1 MNPITHSFSHL
12 GFSNAQSTSALAP
25 GGNKV
30 PNFVSRGRGKG
41 VPLEHFNTAD
51 EYRLARQ
58 QGGVLKSIDGREFM
72 LLLQKYTA
80 AETSDEEFADLR
92 AAIPRYSIDL
102 AEPGQTKVLY
112 RGISLPEKTAARLL
126 NISWG
131 YESREIAHGLIHGLR
146 VVKGVYTATGV
157 ASAST
162 VSAISQGF
170 AVGNANKNKE
180 TPVLFVLHAKSAVP
194 ARNLSGARG
203 VTLSESRLPLSVA
216 SKSEHEVILDITNRY
231 EITHARREGAY
242 IVVDM
247 NVLGRSKRGGELEVI
262 ETDKWSQLSGAKGS
276 NPGGLFQAPDGV
288 KWYVK
293 TNPST
298 NRLRNEVLASKLYR
312 AAGIDVPDIKM
323 ASRQGKPAL
332 ISKLIGGNHKDI
344 KTIEGSGQLRCGFAV
359 DAWLANWDVIGQT
372 GDNIIFNDRNKPV
385 RIDLGGALVF
395 RAQGGHKGNQFGNTP
410 MELVT
415 MLSLKENTSSHA
427 FRKIERND
435 IRMGIAAIERI
446 PDDRIK
452 ALCAEHGPGNY
463 SERIELGKRLI
474 SRKHWLVNM
483 KQTLPHIHRQKNE
496 AGHVV
501 TVEHPTSPSATPTWR
516 DRDAT
521 AVFVPHCTV
530 SGVINNLAFSSIK
543 PPSTL
548 DGWRQLKTRAVDF
561 KEPEFKF
568 SNHLAPASGA
578 IIFEPDGRL
587 WITEPTNHPFGA
599 THAFPKGK
607 LESGLNLRTNA
618 LKEVYEETGLI
629 VEFHGF
635 VGDYDRTTSRTRY
648 YLAKRTGGTPSD
660 MGWES
665 QSVKLAKVT
674 EAGKLLTR
682 GASGISE
689 IDLAILLRAA
699 EVFRLNPF

>member
-1 MNPITHSFSHL
+1 MASC
-12 GFSNAQSTSALAP
+12 GAALLWTP
-25 GGNKV
+25 GWRTGMSSV
-30 PNFVSRGRGKG
+30 RRG
-41 VPLEHFNTAD
+41 T
-51 EYRLARQ
+51 
-58 QGGVLKSIDGREFM
+58 
-72 LLLQKYTA
+72 
-80 AETSDEEFADLR
+80 
-92 AAIPRYSIDL
+92 
-102 AEPGQTKVLY
+102 
-112 RGISLPEKTAARLL
+112 ISSSMTVTNLC
-126 NISWG
+126 
-131 YESREIAHGLIHGLR
+131 
-146 VVKGVYTATGV
+146 
-157 ASAST
+157 AST
-162 VSAISQGF
+162 WVARWSF
-170 AVGNANKNKE
+170 APK
-180 TPVLFVLHAKSAVP
+180 
-194 ARNLSGARG
+194 
-203 VTLSESRLPLSVA
+203 
-216 SKSEHEVILDITNRY
+216 
-231 EITHARREGAY
+231 
-242 IVVDM
+242 
-247 NVLGRSKRGGELEVI
+247 
-262 ETDKWSQLSGAKGS
+262 
-276 NPGGLFQAPDGV
+276 
-288 KWYVK
+288 
-293 TNPST
+293 
-298 NRLRNEVLASKLYR
+298 
-312 AAGIDVPDIKM
+312 
-323 ASRQGKPAL
+323 
-332 ISKLIGGNHKDI
+332 
-344 KTIEGSGQLRCGFAV
+344 
-359 DAWLANWDVIGQT
+359 
-372 GDNIIFNDRNKPV
+372 
-385 RIDLGGALVF
+385 
-395 RAQGGHKGNQFGNTP
+395 GGHKGNQFGNTP

-607 LESGLNLRTNA
+607 LEKGLNLRTNA

-635 VGDYDRTTSRTRY
+635 IGDYDRTTSRTRY

-674 EAGKLLTR
+674 EAERLLSNAVDT
-682 GASGISE
+682 
-689 IDLAILLRAA
+689 AILRDA
-699 EVFRLNPF
+699 VRVRLKTPFK

>member
-80 AETSDEEFADLR
+80 AETTDEEFADLR

-262 ETDKWSQLSGAKGS
+262 ETDKWNQLSGAKGS

-312 AAGIDVPDIKM
+312 AAGIDVPEIKL

-385 RIDLGGALVF
+385 RIDLGGALLF

-410 MELVT
+410 LELVT

-427 FRKIERND
+427 FRNIERND

-483 KQTLPHIHRQKNE
+483 KQALPHIHRQKNE

-607 LESGLNLRTNA
+607 LEKGLNLRTNA

-635 VGDYDRTTSRTRY
+635 IGDYDRTTSRTRY

-665 QSVKLAKVT
+665 QSVKLAKIT
-674 EAGKLLTR
+674 EAERLLSNAVDT
-682 GASGISE
+682 
-689 IDLAILLRAA
+689 AILRDA
-699 EVFRLNPF
+699 VRVRLKTPFK

>member
-30 PNFVSRGRGKG
+30 PNFVSRGRGKVEG
-41 VPLEHFNTAD
+41 FPLEHFNTAD
-51 EYRLARQ
+51 EYRLARH

-80 AETSDEEFADLR
+80 AETTDEEFADLR

-344 KTIEGSGQLRCGFAV
+344 KTIEGSGQLRSGFAV

-385 RIDLGGALVF
+385 RIDLGGALLF

-415 MLSLKENTSSHA
+415 MLSRKENTSSHA

-635 VGDYDRTTSRTRY
+635 IGDYDRTTSRTRY

-665 QSVKLAKVT
+665 QSVKLAKIT
-674 EAGKLLTR
+674 EAERLLSNAVDT
-682 GASGISE
+682 
-689 IDLAILLRAA
+689 AILRDAVRA
-699 EVFRLNPF
+699 RLKTPFK